1 MQISDYSLE
10 LCGGCHVNNTAEIGL
25 FKLISESGIGAGVRR
40 IEAVT
45 SKGVYD
51 YTNEREEI
59 LTETAQLLKTK
70 PMQVKEKVA
79 TLFQELKQ
87 VKRENDSLM
96 QKLSNNEASEILDQ
110 VEEINGVKVLAEQV
124 NVGDMNQLRSM
135 VDDLKQKLDSGI
147 ILLAAVNDGKVQ
159 LAAGVSAD
167 LVKQGYH
174 AGKMIKQAAEI
185 CGGGGGG
192 RPDMAQAGGK
202 KPEMVAEAL
211 KEVKKLI
218 SAVK

>member
-1 MQISDYSLE
+1 
-10 LCGGCHVNNTAEIGL
+10 
-25 FKLISESGIGAGVRR
+25 
-40 IEAVT
+40 
-45 SKGVYD
+45 
-51 YTNEREEI
+51 
-59 LTETAQLLKTK
+59 
-70 PMQVKEKVA
+70 MQVKEKVA

-110 VEEINGVKVLAEQV
+110 VEEINGVNVLAEQV